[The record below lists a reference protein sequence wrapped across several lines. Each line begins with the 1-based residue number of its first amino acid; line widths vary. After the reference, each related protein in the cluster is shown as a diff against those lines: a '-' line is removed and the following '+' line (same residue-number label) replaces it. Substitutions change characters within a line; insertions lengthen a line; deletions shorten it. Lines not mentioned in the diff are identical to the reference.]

1 MEKKIPSEGP
11 LLAANVEKARLSGV
25 RQRYALGT
33 VGLPK
38 GDKK

>member
-1 MEKKIPSEGP
+1 MANDKKTPIPADVQ
-11 LLAANVEKARLSGV
+11 AAMDKGV

-38 GDKK
+38 GKGK